1 VSSQAVRIMLIV
13 AAFAVVIVHL
23 VSLLPYRRLNVAD
36 NKRMKI
42 ARIPLSV
49 ILAAIAVVYAVIE
62 LPAG

>member
-1 VSSQAVRIMLIV
+1 MLIV